1 MLVAIAYSAC
11 LFIGPAPLGGVKLV
25 PPIYIHLNFDRV
37 SATGAFL
44 SSPHKLIRHQWP
56 SPQLPNQLCQ
66 CLVGNQPNQLLTQH
80 KQISAIFMPNLH
92 LLTFLNIYEH
102 LREIIYHLL
111 LKVQELVDMIVL
123 NQKYSPTYPIVISLL
138 MIEVFNI
145 ANHWR
150 FFLLKLTYLNR

>member
-1 MLVAIAYSAC
+1 
-11 LFIGPAPLGGVKLV
+11 
-25 PPIYIHLNFDRV
+25 
-37 SATGAFL
+37 
-44 SSPHKLIRHQWP
+44 
-56 SPQLPNQLCQ
+56 
-66 CLVGNQPNQLLTQH
+66 
-80 KQISAIFMPNLH
+80 MPNLH